1 MKSLVIVN
9 PMAAHGKS
17 GRNWQESQARL
28 QRRIGAFDVVFTKR
42 PGHAEA
48 LVSQGLKDGYEH
60 IHIFGGDGT
69 ATESLGGFFQNGK
82 PVRPDVLFS
91 VWPGGTGCDFYR
103 GIMQADSYKHQGPD
117 HITPIDVGRL
127 TFVDHQKKACE
138 KYFLNIASC
147 GISGYVD
154 QLMAKKW
161 KKLGSAGFFLNTME
175 GLARY
180 KNRRVHI
187 KTDRGDL
194 GERVIRAVAIAN
206 GKYFGGGMK
215 IAPDAQL
222 DDGKFQMVIIGDIGL
237 VDALLQTPKIYSGRH
252 MSHSKIET
260 QNITWAELTSE
271 EEVLLDLDGE
281 PLGVLPLRVQI
292 IPGALRLKTYGA

>member
-1 MKSLVIVN
+1 MKALVIVN
-9 PMAAHGKS
+9 PMAAHGKV
-17 GRNWQESQARL
+17 GRQWKQSEPRL
-28 QRRIGAFDVVFTKR
+28 REKIGSFDTVFTER

-48 LVSQGLKDGYEH
+48 LVRQGLKDGYDH
-60 IHIFGGDGT
+60 IHIYGGDGT
-69 ATESLGGFFQNGK
+69 ATESISGFFHNGK
-82 PVRPDVLFS
+82 AVRPEVLFS

-103 GIMQADSYKHQGPD
+103 GILQPDSFKHRGADG
-117 HITPIDVGRL
+117 ITLIDVGRL
-127 TFVDHQKKACE
+127 TFLDHQKKECE

-161 KKLGSAGFFLNTME
+161 KRLGSAGFLLNTIE

-180 KNRRVHI
+180 KNRRVRI

-194 GERVIRAVAIAN
+194 GERVVRAVAIAN
-206 GKYFGGGMK
+206 GRYFGGGMK

-222 DDGKFQMVIIGDIGL
+222 DDGKFQMVILGDIGL
-237 VDALLQTPKIYSGRH
+237 ADALINTPKIYSGEH
-252 MSHSKIET
+252 MSHPKIET
-260 QNITWAELTSE
+260 QNITWTELTSD

-281 PLGVLPLRVQI
+281 PLGTLPLRVQI
-292 IPGALRLKTYGA
+292 IPAALRLKTY